1 MVCASSPCGA
11 TSGIGDKLSHSF
23 DDSGHRLFRARIAS
37 IMDYEKKGHI
47 SDQEFRQSADLGR
60 SSIFHW
66 NDDRVSGLRRNSLT
80 FHKMNCKIYMNYI
93 LKKHYKRRNV
103 C

>member
-1 MVCASSPCGA
+1 MVCTSSPCGT

-23 DDSGHRLFRARIAS
+23 DDSGRRLFGAHIAC

-47 SDQEFRQSADLGR
+47 SDQEFRQSADLGS

-66 NDDRVSGLRRNSLT
+66 NDDRVSGLRWNS
-80 FHKMNCKIYMNYI
+80 M
-93 LKKHYKRRNV
+93 R
-103 C
+103 